1 MNMKLECDLSGIRK
15 CMMSGLSL
23 LLAGV
28 LQAQNP
34 IVQTCYTSDPAPMVH
49 DGTLYVYTGHD
60 EDHADFFWMQEWR
73 VYSTKDMVNWT
84 DHGSPLAIESFDWAD
99 DRALGI
105 AMYRTQREIL
115 LVCVSA
121 FQVDKHDGY
130 RCGGG

>member
-73 VYSTKDMVNWT
+73 VYFTKRRYGKRWSN
-84 DHGSPLAIESFDWAD
+84 SN
-99 DRALGI
+99 
-105 AMYRTQREIL
+105 
-115 LVCVSA
+115 
-121 FQVDKHDGY
+121 
-130 RCGGG
+130 